1 MFEKFFKNVTVVG
14 AQKSGLAAAVLLK
27 SRGARVRLTEN
38 KEKSRCPADT
48 VRSLEAL
55 GIPLEFGGHS
65 PDAVGASDLLVLS
78 PGVPCRAEVARRAR
92 ARGIPVLTEVEL
104 AYQFCSR
111 PVIGITG
118 SNGKT
123 TVTTLVH
130 RVLTRAGYRT
140 ALCGNIGTPFSEV
153 VQDDDKWDYY
163 VVELSSFQTEAFLDP
178 ADRPASLQGFRPRVA
193 AVLNFSQNH
202 LDRHD
207 DMADYLLAKKRIF
220 LNQTKEDY
228 AVLNGRDKHAGDFAE
243 GLSAAVRYFDPDG
256 PSGNPN
262 QAAVETVTGL
272 LGVPAAACRSVFESF
287 PGVRHRLQEVGVIDG
302 VAFINDSKSTTIEA
316 TRWAL
321 ERLEKPVRLICGGR
335 DKQLDFTAL
344 RDDVRRKVRKIY
356 AIGEAADK
364 LARSFEGTVD
374 VQRCAGLEDAVRQSF
389 QQARA
394 GDVVL
399 LSPMCASFD
408 MFLNF
413 EDRGDVFCGI
423 VDRLQRKT
431 DPVSS

>member
-1 MFEKFFKNVTVVG
+1 MSGEFFRNVTVVG
-14 AQKSGLAAAVLLK
+14 AQKSGLAAATLLK
-27 SRGARVRLTEN
+27 SRGVPVRLTEK
-38 KEKSRCPADT
+38 KEKARCPADI
-48 VRSLEAL
+48 VSSLEAL

-65 PDAVGASDLLVLS
+65 PDAVAASDLLVLS
-78 PGVPCRAEVARRAR
+78 PGVPYRADVVQWARG
-92 ARGIPVLTEVEL
+92 RGIPVLTEVEL

-130 RVLTRAGYRT
+130 QVLTRAGYRT
-140 ALCGNIGTPFSEV
+140 ALCGNIGTPFAEV
-153 VQDDDKWDYY
+153 VRDDEKWEYY
-163 VVELSSFQTEAFLDP
+163 VAELSSFQTEAFLSP
-178 ADRPASLQGFRPRVA
+178 ADRPVFLQGFRPRIAV
-193 AVLNFSQNH
+193 VLNFSQNH

-207 DMADYLLAKKRIF
+207 DMEDYLRAKKRIF
-220 LNQTKEDY
+220 LNQTSADH
-228 AVLNGRDKHAGDFAE
+228 AVLNGQDTRARDFAE

-256 PSGNPN
+256 PSKNPN
-262 QAAVETVTGL
+262 HAAVETVTGL
-272 LGVPAAACRSVFESF
+272 LGVPAAACRRVFESF
-287 PGVRHRLQEVGVIDG
+287 QGVRHRMQEVAVIDG
-302 VAFINDSKSTTIEA
+302 VFFINDSKSTTTEA

-321 ERLEKPVRLICGGR
+321 GCLEKPVRLICGGR

-364 LARSFEGTVD
+364 LARSFEGAAE
-374 VQRCAGLEDAVRQSF
+374 VQLCAGLEDAVRQSF
-389 QQARA
+389 QQACA

-408 MFLNF
+408 MFRNF
-413 EDRGDVFCGI
+413 EHRGDVFCGI
-423 VDRLQRKT
+423 VDQLQRKVKT
-431 DPVSS
+431 VSS